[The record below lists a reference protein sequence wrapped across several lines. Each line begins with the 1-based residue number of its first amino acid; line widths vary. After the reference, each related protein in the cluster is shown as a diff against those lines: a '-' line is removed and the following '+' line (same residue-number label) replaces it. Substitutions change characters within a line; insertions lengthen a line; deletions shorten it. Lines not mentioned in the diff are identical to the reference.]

1 MKRINDLLPAAMDA
15 LNESD
20 LIINDKEGDPCIL
33 KEYDGY
39 VAAFGPSVLT
49 AGLRVTLAFYTDGG
63 RESRKDKT
71 QRIQVLDVL
80 QKIYEKKNSFSESKE
95 GLLKMSLEADETQLR
110 QMKSDLIDCA
120 TALKL
125 VMRNFKQVEKSPKS
139 EKSETDQTPVKS

>member
-1 MKRINDLLPAAMDA
+1 MTAMKRNNQLLPDAMEA
-15 LNESD
+15 LINSG
-20 LIINDKEGDPCIL
+20 LIKDNTIL

-71 QRIQVLDVL
+71 QRIQVLNVL
-80 QKIYEKKNSFSESKE
+80 QKIYEKKNGLSEHTE
-95 GLLKMSLEADETQLR
+95 GLLKMSLEADEDQLR
-110 QMKSDLIDCA
+110 RMKSDLIDCA

-125 VMRNFKQVEKSPKS
+125 VMRNFKQVEKLKKN
-139 EKSETDQTPVKS
+139 EKSETDQTPV